1 MSPRATRC
9 VRQPRDRGQAPRGRT
24 NGDPAGR
31 RRSARRALGRLAGQ
45 RPVDRRRQPLR
56 RAPAVR
62 SASPAFAWMRSSLP
76 TPARLLRRTSCSG
89 PRLRSPLLSVGI
101 RASPSSTDQTPQARA
116 PAWRGRRRRSPDR
129 GTRRRVS
136 CLTPALPRRADRRE
150 GASCFGRN
158 PSCRSTQHR
167 LGIAPQRRTSASRGQ
182 VAPCPAQAR
191 RSEQSHEVEAHVA
204 VSSADHVPKPPRQVR
219 LPGLRRGHLP
229 RRSRW
234 RHGGCAGGIGR
245 DRRPAYA
252 PSALDA
258 RATGGTGRGGWRATA
273 RVADR
278 SPPDAPFSAGSKASS

>member
-116 PAWRGRRRRSPDR
+116 PAWCARRRRSPDR

-158 PSCRSTQHR
+158 PSYDVPNNRDVACLLRSNSRARDHSAATALASNAR
-167 LGIAPQRRTSASRGQ
+167 ASREPGRT
-182 VAPCPAQAR
+182 VAPRPRRPCAALWRR
-191 RSEQSHEVEAHVA
+191 RSH
-204 VSSADHVPKPPRQVR
+204 
-219 LPGLRRGHLP
+219 PGGKQ
-229 RRSRW
+229 
-234 RHGGCAGGIGR
+234 A
-245 DRRPAYA
+245 PA
-252 PSALDA
+252 
-258 RATGGTGRGGWRATA
+258 
-273 RVADR
+273 
-278 SPPDAPFSAGSKASS
+278 DAPVPLRDCSVVDAGACCAPGRRRLAAACGRCSTTSVSQAARL

>member
-1 MSPRATRC
+1 MMSPRATRC

-158 PSCRSTQHR
+158 PSYHVPNNPSGTM
-167 LGIAPQRRTSASRGQ
+167 RRTRRR
-182 VAPCPAQAR
+182 QAT
-191 RSEQSHEVEAHVA
+191 A
-204 VSSADHVPKPPRQVR
+204 VVQCMEGSADDMLSDRWWSTRRRAGCGRLRQR
-219 LPGLRRGHLP
+219 
-229 RRSRW
+229 RRSRP
-234 RHGGCAGGIGR
+234 A
-245 DRRPAYA
+245 RR
-252 PSALDA
+252 
-258 RATGGTGRGGWRATA
+258 
-273 RVADR
+273 
-278 SPPDAPFSAGSKASS
+278 GS